1 MLCVSLLLAPDIQGL
16 NILPIYETSF
26 KLAKLL
32 LLQQQSLNKKLRKI
46 ICEREQRYLTQFNI
60 FILSTIKFIKW
71 EIYYRFEELI
81 VSYKISNL

>member
-1 MLCVSLLLAPDIQGL
+1 MERVNVCVSLLLAPDIQGL

-32 LLQQQSLNKKLRKI
+32 LSQQQSLNKKLRKI

-60 FILSTIKFIKW
+60 FILSTIKFIK
-71 EIYYRFEELI
+71 
-81 VSYKISNL
+81 